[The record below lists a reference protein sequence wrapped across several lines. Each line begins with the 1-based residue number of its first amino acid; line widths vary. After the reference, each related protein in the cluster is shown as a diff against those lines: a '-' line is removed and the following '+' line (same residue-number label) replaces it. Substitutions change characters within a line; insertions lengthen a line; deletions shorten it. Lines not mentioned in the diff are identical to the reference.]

1 MIGQTLSL
9 IKRSVLETEGR
20 EILLVSRGPAKGSR
34 EEAFLDIVET
44 ALAGPKGSLSV
55 SLRNEQGVI
64 QEIRM
69 FRQAGL
75 NGGAIL
81 TRVSTT
87 KGKLEAA
94 RRSLREELGRLGRVP
109 PSQLEFL
116 PTLVGTLT
124 RFYLAQ
130 QHGQDF
136 IVELTRNLM
145 AGQGPEYEK
154 RYLSRVKNASRSDI
168 MLQVKRYFPF
178 GKEKQ
183 PER

>member
-1 MIGQTLSL
+1 
-9 IKRSVLETEGR
+9 
-20 EILLVSRGPAKGSR
+20 
-34 EEAFLDIVET
+34 
-44 ALAGPKGSLSV
+44 
-55 SLRNEQGVI
+55 
-64 QEIRM
+64 M

-178 GKEKQ
+178 GKEEQ